1 MLDLASLEQAIVAVH
16 IGPQPDL
23 LEDELL
29 LALAGF
35 TLALRLLVFE
45 AAVVQQLAHGGIG
58 GGGNLYEIEIAT
70 LGEVQGVFN
79 AQDAKL
85 CTVVVDQAHFAD
97 LDLVVGAK
105 LFAYAVLLLTAECRV
120 GDFRQNITRL

>member
-29 LALAGF
+29 LALASF

-45 AAVVQQLAHGGIG
+45 AAVVQQLADGGIG
-58 GGGNLYEIEIAT
+58 CGGNSTRSRLRLWARSRASSMRRTPSCAPWSSIKRTSPT
-70 LGEVQGVFN
+70 LILSLVRSSLLM
-79 AQDAKL
+79 L
-85 CTVVVDQAHFAD
+85 C
-97 LDLVVGAK
+97 
-105 LFAYAVLLLTAECRV
+105 YS
-120 GDFRQNITRL
+120 